1 MKSESINEFDSN
13 RCSNLEESVLEE
25 KTPNKQLRKIDWHI
39 VKRLVVFLYYNNKM
53 KRTSL
58 ATRCNMGYDKCI
70 LYLDWMRIMDLIRKE
85 QDNEGYELISL
96 NEKGMEIYEKN
107 FKDIL

>member
-1 MKSESINEFDSN
+1 MKSGSVNEFDSN
-13 RCSNLEESVLEE
+13 QCNLEAPVLGE
-25 KTPNKQLRKIDWHI
+25 KASNKQLRKIDWHV
-39 VKRLVVFLYYNNKM
+39 VKRLVVYLYYHNKM

-58 ATRCNMGYDKCI
+58 ATMCNMGYDKCV
-70 LYLDWMRIMDLIRKE
+70 LYLDWMRNMDLIGNE

-107 FKDIL
+107 FKEV